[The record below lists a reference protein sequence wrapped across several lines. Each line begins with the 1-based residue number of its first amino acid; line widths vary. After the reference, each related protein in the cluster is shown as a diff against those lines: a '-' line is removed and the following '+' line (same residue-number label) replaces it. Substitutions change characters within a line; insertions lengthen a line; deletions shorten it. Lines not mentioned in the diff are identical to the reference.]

1 MSFLPDN
8 SEAIFISILENVQS
22 FLILS
27 GDVLIM
33 YCISVI
39 MVEIHFAKTVIG
51 PVCWKQLSACAK
63 PKEEFVAVLVKYN
76 TSFFADSYLG
86 FLTFVGVNKSIFF
99 IKK

>member
-33 YCISVI
+33 YCISII

-51 PVCWKQLSACAK
+51 PVC
-63 PKEEFVAVLVKYN
+63 
-76 TSFFADSYLG
+76 
-86 FLTFVGVNKSIFF
+86 
-99 IKK
+99 